1 MSCPAPLNGH
11 LSTHAQVTQSLM
23 NSDLTQAAAG
33 VDTYALLRLR
43 ADVESQLNT
52 LKNTAYAM
60 GFNAGK
66 GAIVGYTQKQ
76 FA

>member
-1 MSCPAPLNGH
+1 ML
-11 LSTHAQVTQSLM
+11 LLQVTQSLLGQ
-23 NSDLTQAAAG
+23 DLTTAASKT
-33 VDTYALLRLR
+33 DSYALLRLR

-60 GFNAGK
+60 GYSAGK
-66 GAIVGYTQKQ
+66 GAVVGYAQKQ